1 MNTSLTFDE
10 KYQAIVR
17 KDSDFEGIFVAAV
30 KTTGIFC
37 RPVCTARK
45 PKPENVEFYNSPEE
59 ALINGYRP
67 CKVCKPLEHEN
78 ETPDYIKEL
87 IHELND
93 NPFLRLKD
101 YDLVKRGLEPNQ
113 VRRWFKKHHGI
124 TFQAYQRM
132 LRINCAFTKI
142 LKGTSVTEVAFES
155 GYESLSGFN
164 DGYISIFGKAPTE
177 SKGRTIINIDRF
189 TTPLGPMFAC
199 ATQRGIC
206 LLEFTHRKMLEN
218 EFKELTGKLNA
229 VILPGKNRHIDQLK
243 EELAEYYAGSRKYFE
258 VPLHMIGSAFQI
270 SVWEALLKIPF
281 GETRS
286 YKQQSIALN
295 NPKGVRAIASAN
307 GFNKIAIVVPCHRVI
322 GSDGSLTGYAG
333 GLERKKWLLDHE
345 RKHSGKTVQG
355 KIEF

>member
-1 MNTSLTFDE
+1 MNAELTFDE
-10 KYQAIVR
+10 KYDAIVR
-17 KDSDFEGIFVAAV
+17 KDSSYEGIFITAV

-45 PKPENVEFYNSPEE
+45 PNPENVEFFNNSEE
-59 ALINGYRP
+59 AINHGYRP
-67 CKVCKPLEHEN
+67 CKVCRPLEN
-78 ETPDYIKEL
+78 KDETPDFINNL
-87 IHELND
+87 ISELNR
-93 NPFLRLKD
+93 NPYERIKD

-113 VRRWFKKHHGI
+113 VRRWFKKYHGI

-132 LRINCAFTKI
+132 LRINSAFTKI
-142 LKGTSVTEVAFES
+142 SNGVAITEAAFDS
-155 GYESLSGFN
+155 GYDSLSGFN

-177 SKGRTIINIDRF
+177 SRDKTVITIERF

-199 ATQRGIC
+199 ATQIGIC
-206 LLEFTHRKMLEN
+206 LLEFTNRKMLEN
-218 EFKELTGKLNA
+218 EFKELTKKLGA
-229 VILPGKNRHIDQLK
+229 VILPGKNKHIDLLK
-243 EELAEYYAGSRKYFE
+243 KELVEYYEGDLKQFS
-258 VPLHMIGSAFQI
+258 VPLHMVGSDFQKT
-270 SVWEALLKIPF
+270 VWEALLQIPY

-295 NPKGVRAIASAN
+295 NPMGIRAIASAN

-345 RKHSGKTVQG
+345 RKNSGRSIQG
-355 KIEF
+355 EIEF